1 MRLRP
6 VVLLDVQP
14 VLAQVP
20 PKRLGSIGDPLRP
33 AARRRAGN
41 RPAYAVPMMIAS
53 SLSIIVL

>member
-6 VVLLDVQP
+6 VVLLGVQP
-14 VLAQVP
+14 ALAQVP
-20 PKRLGSIGDPLRP
+20 PKHLGSIGNPLRP

-41 RPAYAVPMMIAS
+41 RPAYPVPMMVAS